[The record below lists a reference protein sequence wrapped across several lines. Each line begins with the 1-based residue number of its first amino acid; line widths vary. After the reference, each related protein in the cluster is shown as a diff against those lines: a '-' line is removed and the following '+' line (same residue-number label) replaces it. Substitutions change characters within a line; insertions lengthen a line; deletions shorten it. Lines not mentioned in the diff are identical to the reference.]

1 MKLLNQYL
9 DPEDAAEA
17 KSSLREAGIAS
28 LVEAMDPHSVQP
40 SKSGATHVGLWVLL
54 DDQLQDA
61 IKVLEDPAHVP
72 SRILTHREI
81 DQLEG
86 KAENRVEKLFEKGRP
101 ICCRTSTRRASSRTK
116 PSNSRFTPPPQRVG

>member
-86 KAENRVEKLFEKGRP
+86 KAENRVAKGRFADKLLVWLLLTGLMSL
-101 ICCRTSTRRASSRTK
+101 II
-116 PSNSRFTPPPQRVG
+116 FTVADFFLDI